1 MPAGVLVDTGAF
13 AALANPRDPYHAA
26 AKEWFREFSGE
37 LLTTDAVITE
47 TAYVL
52 RSSVA
57 LQQAALVSIER
68 GRAAGFLRIEPVASY
83 EAVADI
89 MAKYSALPCDFADAT
104 LIELAERIGV
114 ATIAT
119 IDERD
124 FSVYRL
130 RGGKRFRIVLDPR
143 TAPR

>member
-1 MPAGVLVDTGAF
+1 MSANVLADTGAF
-13 AALANPRDPYHAA
+13 VSLANPRDPYHPA
-26 AKEWFREFSGE
+26 AKAWFRQFTGA

-57 LQQAALVSIER
+57 LQKAALLSIER

-83 EAVADI
+83 EAVAGI
-89 MAKYSALPCDFADAT
+89 MEKYSTLPCDFADAT
-104 LIELAERIGV
+104 LIDLAGRTGV

-124 FSVYRL
+124 FSVYRTPDG
-130 RGGKRFRIVLDPR
+130 RRFRIVLDPR
-143 TAPR
+143 TSKP